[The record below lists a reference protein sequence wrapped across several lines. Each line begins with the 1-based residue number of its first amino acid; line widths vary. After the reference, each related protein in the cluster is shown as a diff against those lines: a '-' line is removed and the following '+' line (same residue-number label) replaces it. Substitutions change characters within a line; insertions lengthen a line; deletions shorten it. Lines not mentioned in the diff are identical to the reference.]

1 MGVGALCTVT
11 VTGTVT
17 GIPIGPLVVQV
28 PMTDDG
34 LIDVTIP
41 LGGLLGDLVLV
52 NIPCPTIDDIE
63 IVVGDV
69 VSLTISV
76 TEG

>member
-17 GIPIGPLVVQV
+17 GIAVGPLVAQV
-28 PMTDDG
+28 PMTGDG
-34 LIDVTIP
+34 LVDVTIP

-52 NIPCPTIDDIE
+52 NIPCPTIDPVQI
-63 IVVGDV
+63 IVGAVAD
-69 VSLTISV
+69 LTITA
-76 TEG
+76 TEA

>member
-17 GIPIGPLVVQV
+17 GIAVGPLVVQV
-28 PMTDDG
+28 PMTGDG

-52 NIPCPTIDDIE
+52 NVPCPTIEPIE
-63 IVVGDV
+63 IVVGAVAD
-69 VSLTISV
+69 LTI
-76 TEG
+76 TAAEA